1 MIRFF
6 LLLLVTAQEARLD
19 ENEYEK
25 HFASHVK
32 AFAALEKSWKRD
44 PVTALKTVER
54 LLKAIETDL
63 LPLFPRHIETRIL
76 VRLTR
81 GIDKGETRE
90 HPFYPYRLAGE
101 IALAAG
107 RPERAVA
114 FLKKSPSSAALLLKP
129 AIDLRPFLDQHDFIG
144 ALELLRGDTG
154 NRVEEVRQET
164 IRHQKARTAVLAAVL
179 PRFAEP
185 DFRKEHLE
193 PCIHSCTRVPLQF
206 ETDEIRWIRRLDGW
220 LEKRDPAEFDRLA
233 IAAAK
238 FAPDFHV
245 LCDVAQE
252 NRLRE
257 IENGVEALIQAP
269 RADRVRLLDQIGG
282 SERSFYD
289 LSATRERPELRTRL
303 AQIKSRMPIDEEALA
318 QAREGTMTIAEIRRL
333 SGELER
339 LWISDRRPRLSVPDQ
354 KELALHLAIYRCCAL
369 FLEGK
374 SVEETSKDACVIE
387 AFRAAPPLPAGLP
400 PKVAAVR
407 DRTKAPQ

>member
-6 LLLLVTAQEARLD
+6 FLLLVTAQEARLD
-19 ENEYEK
+19 ESEYEK
-25 HFASHVK
+25 HFASHIK
-32 AFAALEKSWKRD
+32 AFAALEKSWKEE
-44 PVTALKTVER
+44 PAAALETVEK

-63 LPLFPRHIETRIL
+63 LPLFPRHVETRIV

-90 HPFYPYRLAGE
+90 HPFHPYRLAGE

-107 RPERAVA
+107 RPERAAA
-114 FLKKSPSSAALLLKP
+114 FLKKSPSSTALLLKP
-129 AIDLRPFLDQHDFIG
+129 AIDLRPFFDRHDFIG

-154 NRVEEVRQET
+154 NRVEEVRQEAL
-164 IRHQKARTAVLAAVL
+164 RHQKARTAVLAAVL
-179 PRFAEP
+179 PRFSEP
-185 DFRKEHLE
+185 DFQKEHLD
-193 PCIHSCTRVPLQF
+193 PCIRSCARIPLQF
-206 ETDEIRWIRRLDGW
+206 ETDEIRWIRRLDDW
-220 LEKRDPAEFDRLA
+220 LEKRDPAELDRLA
-233 IAAAK
+233 ISAVK

-245 LCDVAQE
+245 LCDLAQQ

-257 IENGVEALIQAP
+257 IENGVE
-269 RADRVRLLDQIGG
+269 DRIRLLDQIGG
-282 SERSFYD
+282 SERSFHE
-289 LSATRERPELRTRL
+289 LSAARERPEFRNRL

-339 LWISDRRPRLSVPDQ
+339 LWLSDRRPRLSVPDQ
-354 KELALHLAIYRCCAL
+354 KELALQLAIYRCCAL

-374 SVEETSKDACVIE
+374 SVEEAAKDARVIE

-407 DRTKAPQ
+407 DRMKAPQ